1 MVKDRPLLF
10 LSNDDGISA
19 KGLRSLIDMLR
30 GVGDLVVVAP
40 DGGRSGASSS
50 ISTGKAV
57 TLKKV
62 VDELGITEFACSGTP
77 VDCVKLGLDYAVSRR
92 PDLLIG
98 GINHGD
104 NASVSA
110 HYSGTMGIVLEGTMK
125 GITSIGYSLC
135 SFDADADFEPLRP
148 YVERITRQVL
158 QEGLPE
164 NSCLNVNFPVRP
176 TFNGVKICRMANGK
190 WDNEWERHED
200 SDGYWLTGDFT
211 NVEPDRTDTDSWAL
225 SHGYVAVTPT
235 QVDVTDYELMDKL
248 NQWNLK

>member
-1 MVKDRPLLF
+1 MVKDKPLLF

-62 VDELGITEFACSGTP
+62 VDEPGITEFACSGTP

-176 TFNGVKICRMANGK
+176 TFNGVKICRMASGK